1 MSPTDSWT
9 DLGML
14 QKTICIDN
22 IIEKI
27 WVAGWAV
34 AIKADMALQGP
45 LTAGATVGKLAF
57 PFEAVE

>member
-1 MSPTDSWT
+1 
-9 DLGML
+9 ML

-27 WVAGWAV
+27 WLAGWVV

-45 LTAGATVGKLAF
+45 LAAGATVGKLAF